1 MHSSRRGRSLKR
13 LLIIPVLALILVLF
27 SSKEVRA
34 SSSQI
39 FVGNNDLESYTGED
53 IDYSEIQGVIQD
65 VMGKGNRFD
74 FGEYVGKLVRGEQ
87 PFSISGVANEL
98 TASIRGEIKANL
110 TTFGSLI
117 TIALIAALF
126 TNLSM
131 AFKNNQVSETGY
143 YVTYLLL
150 FALLIGSFITASHI
164 AVTTISSILDFMRA
178 LVPTYFMSVAFT
190 GGAATSM
197 MYYEAVLMLI
207 TLVDFLLI
215 KVIIP
220 MINFYLIIALANNLS
235 KEDMLSKLAKL
246 IATAIGWILKSML
259 AAVIGFNAIQGLIV
273 PVVDQVKR
281 STLMKASEAIPGI
294 GDALGG
300 VTQTILGAGVLL
312 KNAIGVAGLIV
323 LITIV
328 AVPFLKLLV
337 VTAIYKIGS
346 AVLQPISDKR
356 FIECISA
363 SGKSAALLLQ
373 TIFVG
378 VVLFMISITLVAVTT
393 GGVK

>member
-1 MHSSRRGRSLKR
+1 
-13 LLIIPVLALILVLF
+13 
-27 SSKEVRA
+27 
-34 SSSQI
+34 
-39 FVGNNDLESYTGED
+39 
-53 IDYSEIQGVIQD
+53 
-65 VMGKGNRFD
+65 
-74 FGEYVGKLVRGEQ
+74 
-87 PFSISGVANEL
+87 
-98 TASIRGEIKANL
+98 
-110 TTFGSLI
+110 
-117 TIALIAALF
+117 
-126 TNLSM
+126 M

-150 FALLIGSFITASHI
+150 FGLLIGSFITASRI
-164 AVTTISSILDFMRA
+164 ASTTISSILDFMRA

-190 GGAATSM
+190 SGATTSM
-197 MYYEAVLMLI
+197 MYYEGALMLI
-207 TLVDFLLI
+207 TLVDFI
-215 KVIIP
+215 IIRVIIP
-220 MINFYLIIALANNLS
+220 MIDFYLVIILANNLS
-235 KEDMLSKLAKL
+235 KEDMLSKLADL
-246 IATAIGWILKSML
+246 LATAIGWILKSML

-281 STLMKASEAIPGI
+281 STLIKASEAIPGI

-323 LITIV
+323 LLTIV
-328 AVPFLKLLV
+328 AVPFLKILV

-378 VVLFMISITLVAVTT
+378 TVLFLLSITIVAVTT
-393 GGVK
+393 GGVR